1 METGRRWFV
10 LENNQVNGPYQ
21 TSEVEALMPNAKNPL
36 IWGRGLNEWLP
47 PQDWIQALKDPA
59 INTQASSDEPEWRY
73 RHEGKEFGPMTFKAM
88 MDILKSYSDFEQFVV
103 YNEVQKEWQELYLV
117 AKICD
122 ELGISRRVHPRVPI
136 MASLVCETP
145 RGAVTT
151 KIISI
156 SEGGLGASEASQ
168 LKIGEK
174 YKATLTSSNLY
185 TTLNCMIEVMYVG
198 TEGYAGL
205 RFLNLPAES
214 RSTIITYINKFK
226 DLRK

>member
-21 TSEVEALMPNAKNPL
+21 TAEVEALMPNAKSPL
-36 IWGRGLNEWLP
+36 IWGRGLSEWLP
-47 PQDWIQALKDPA
+47 PQEWLQVLKDPS
-59 INTQASSDEPEWRY
+59 INTQVSTDQPEWHY
-73 RHEGKEFGPMTFKAM
+73 RHEGKEYGPMTFRAM
-88 MDILKSYSDFEQFVV
+88 MDVLKTHSDFENFVV
-103 YNEVQKEWQELYLV
+103 YNEVHKEWQELYLV
-117 AKICD
+117 GKICD

-145 RGAVTT
+145 RGAVTI

-168 LKIGEK
+168 LKVGEK

-185 TTLNCMIEVMYVG
+185 TSLNCMIEVMYLG
-198 TEGYAGL
+198 AEGYAGL

>member
-21 TSEVEALMPNAKNPL
+21 AAEVEALMPNAKSPL
-36 IWGRGLNEWLP
+36 IWGRGLSEWLP
-47 PQDWIQALKDPA
+47 FQDWLQALKDPSL
-59 INTQASSDEPEWRY
+59 NTQVSSNETQWHY
-73 RHEGKEFGPMTFKAM
+73 RHEGKEFGPMAFTAM
-88 MDILKSYSDFEQFVV
+88 MEILKTHSDFEDFVV

-117 AKICD
+117 GKICD

-145 RGAVTT
+145 RGIITT
-151 KIISI
+151 KVISI

-174 YKATLTSSNLY
+174 YKATLASTNLY
-185 TTLNCMIEVMYVG
+185 SSLNCMIEVMYVG
-198 TEGYAGL
+198 AEGYAGL